1 MILGGGWSKP
11 KKLKFKLFTR
21 PIYQILYQLCL
32 SQMTFRQ
39 SPVFFVGVQNNGG
52 FGGVPNSGGLG
63 LGFPLVG
70 HIGGFNPVHH
80 QNHMNQQ
87 QFQQNQWNQNQQH
100 QNQRPKHNY
109 GTKVDEDL
117 YGTKVYKKF
126 DRNGN
131 VVTTTVASNGRV
143 W

>member
-1 MILGGGWSKP
+1 
-11 KKLKFKLFTR
+11 
-21 PIYQILYQLCL
+21 
-32 SQMTFRQ
+32 MTFRQ
-39 SPVFFVGVQNNGG
+39 SPVFFVGVPNNGG

-70 HIGGFNPVHH
+70 HIGGFNPVNH

-87 QFQQNQWNQNQQH
+87 QFQQNQWAQNQNQHH